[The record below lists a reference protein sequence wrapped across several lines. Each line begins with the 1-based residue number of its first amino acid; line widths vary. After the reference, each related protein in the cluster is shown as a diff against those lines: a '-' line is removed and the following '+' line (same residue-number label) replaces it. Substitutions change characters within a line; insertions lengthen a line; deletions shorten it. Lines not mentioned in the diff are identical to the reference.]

1 MVVSSVGQVIGSG
14 GKAGT
19 CTAMQIKVIPKCC
32 KMGCG
37 VRASSTSKLPCF
49 GMDLGGSVG
58 LVDVWARWSKNV
70 HASCVTS
77 RNRNR

>member
-1 MVVSSVGQVIGSG
+1 MVSLVGRVIGNV

-19 CTAMQIKVIPKCC
+19 CTAMQIEAIRKRC
-32 KMGCG
+32 KMGCE
-37 VRASSTSKLPCF
+37 VRASSTSKLPSF